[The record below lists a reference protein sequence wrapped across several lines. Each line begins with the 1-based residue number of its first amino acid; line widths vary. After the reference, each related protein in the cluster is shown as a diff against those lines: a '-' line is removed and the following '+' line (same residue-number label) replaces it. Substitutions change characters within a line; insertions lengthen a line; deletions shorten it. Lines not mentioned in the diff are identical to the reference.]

1 MVLARVCVMGR
12 VMGSKGGCG
21 ERDPGEVDQSP
32 GKDFV
37 LYLKSHGQPLMWFQ
51 FEAALIKFANFLSAP
66 SSVVGRLEQK
76 AAEEDSWGQRLLP

>member
-1 MVLARVCVMGR
+1 MVLARVCM
-12 VMGSKGGCG
+12 MGSKGGCG
-21 ERDPGEVDQSP
+21 ERPWGGRPTPWQR
-32 GKDFV
+32 FV